1 MRNKDGSEVFGVR
14 KWRIIPLTEMEKT
27 PERTGFFFVE
37 GRVTNLVLNI

>member
-14 KWRIIPLTEMEKT
+14 KWRIILFIEMEKIL
-27 PERTGFFFVE
+27 ERIGFFFVE